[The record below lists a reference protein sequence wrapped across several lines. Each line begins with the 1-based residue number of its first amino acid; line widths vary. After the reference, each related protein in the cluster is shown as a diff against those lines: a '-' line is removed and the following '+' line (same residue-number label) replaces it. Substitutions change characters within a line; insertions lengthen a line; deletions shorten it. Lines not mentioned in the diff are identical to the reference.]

1 MLISFVNLLPSL
13 QLQVPTDSASISCTI
28 VIIFGGVDSNPVI
41 ELYNLPDL
49 QHTEA
54 NKVQSPSLNGSILSA
69 FQGPGYSFNKQ

>member
-1 MLISFVNLLPSL
+1 MTMFILNNNLLQINSHANLLPSL

-49 QHTEA
+49 QH
-54 NKVQSPSLNGSILSA
+54 N
-69 FQGPGYSFNKQ
+69 Y